1 MAGKRNYEWPLATEW
16 DAAAF
21 FTQDKSG
28 GVTQRVSSAL
38 VETKLEA
45 DGFPKIPSPSANE
58 VAVYGVGGWDSVKLA
73 DANIDAAAAIGWG
86 KISKAG
92 AVASDVGALDVAP
105 IQAAGQLS
113 GFADKDNITQVYN
126 QSENTVTTSH
136 PSGTIVMY
144 WRGARITKA
153 SPWTTEEHPPTISRN
168 YFYSSSD
175 GVNFGWSTVQ
185 WQFSDIQVAMI
196 RFGTSLKIPIR
207 ECHGLM
213 DPDSHEEFHAKIW
226 TYIKSGG
233 TLTAGTYA
241 LHVADDASITPGV
254 DACVLRDEDLS
265 TNLDALPQGAYT
277 VCIPVDGEFSPQ
289 TLAFPFP
296 YAPGSFIRYYP
307 TDTGVG
313 TTGQTG
319 KFYNVYRVG
328 IPTME
333 PNSPVRWLW
342 ITPQAQYDSFALAS
356 AESFT
361 SLRLGDLALGTSE
374 YCPVE
379 RIVYKSG
386 AAYASTGKVRIEA
399 IQPLERVAGVVSSV
413 GASVLSGSGVAGEP
427 TYWASPSSLASE
439 TAANFCTRIA
449 ALPVANPTA
458 TGTLTA
464 PDVVV
469 SNLAGTGTRPAAL
482 DSSGKLAVSGGENSF
497 ATKTSS
503 FSLSAS
509 TEKVIRTNGAL
520 TITLPAAS
528 TMAGYS
534 YTIFQEYVG
543 GGSVIFNPPEEWY
556 SAIGS
561 GWTPHSS
568 AYGWSIAVRKI
579 ALSCDGIAWY
589 VEGVAS

>member
-21 FTQDKSG
+21 LTQDKSG
-28 GVTQRVSSAL
+28 GVTQRVSPAL

-58 VAVYGVGGWDSVKLA
+58 VAVYGVGGWDSVKLV

-86 KISKAG
+86 KVSKTG
-92 AVASDVGALDVAP
+92 AVATDVGALDIAP

-113 GFADKDNITQVYN
+113 GFADKANITQSYN
-126 QSENTVTTSH
+126 EANRTVTTSH

-144 WRGARITKA
+144 WKGARITRA
-153 SPWTTEEHPPTISRN
+153 SPWVTAAHAATVNAN
-168 YFYSSSD
+168 YFYYSSD
-175 GVNFGWSTVQ
+175 GVNFNWSTTP
-185 WQFSDIQVAMI
+185 WEFEDIQVAMV
-196 RFGTSLKIPIR
+196 RFGTSLKLPIR

-213 DPDSHEEFHAKIW
+213 DPAAHEEFHDRVW
-226 TYIKSGG
+226 TYRKSGG
-233 TLTAGTYA
+233 ALTAGTYA
-241 LHVADDASITPGV
+241 LQVADDASITPGV
-254 DACVLRDEDLS
+254 DACVLRDEDLA
-265 TNLDALPQGAYT
+265 TNLDALPQGSYT

-289 TLAFPFP
+289 TLTFPFP
-296 YAPGSFIRYYP
+296 YAPSSFIRYYP
-307 TDTGVG
+307 ADTGVG

-342 ITPQAQYDSFALAS
+342 IAPQAEYDSAALAS
-356 AESFT
+356 AESFA
-361 SLRLGDLALGTSE
+361 SLRLGDLKLGTSE
-374 YCPVE
+374 YIPVE

-386 AAYASTGKVRIEA
+386 AAYASTGKVWIEG

-413 GASVLSGSGVAGEP
+413 GVSVLSGSGAAGEP

-439 TAANFCTRIA
+439 TAANFRTRIA

-469 SNLAGTGTRPAAL
+469 SNLAGTGTRPAAI
-482 DSSGKLAVSGGENSF
+482 DSTGKLVVSGGENSF
-497 ATKTSS
+497 AVKSAS
-503 FSLSAS
+503 FTLSAS
-509 TEKVIRTNGAL
+509 TERVIRTQGAI
-520 TITLPAAS
+520 TVTLPAAS
-528 TMAGYS
+528 SLQGYS
-534 YTIFQEYVG
+534 YTFLQEQVG
-543 GGSVIFNPPEEWY
+543 GGALTFSPPEPWFSSV
-556 SAIGS
+556 SASAWVEHAGS
-561 GWTPHSS
+561 WGF
-568 AYGWSIAVRKI
+568 SIAWRR
-579 ALSCDGIAWY
+579 ADLTSDGLNWLATLQ
-589 VEGVAS
+589 